1 MTDELSGIA
10 RRTNRWKFTA
20 GTTELM
26 LGGVF
31 FWAGLALLLP
41 RKPTFNIGL
50 LVIGIVLSGFL
61 INYLQNRFI
70 YPRIGYLEYRLRPRK
85 GIWMLVFVLI
95 ISLVSI
101 GGMLVLNL
109 IIPDILRSPV
119 WFTPALTLLV
129 GIAIFVN
136 AFLVKQ
142 VRFFLLGL
150 ISLTAGIF
158 LSPLGLG
165 KVLAS
170 DPFGIDKLGL
180 FFLIMGVSSLF
191 SGGSAFRVFLR
202 QTPLMEETPDEL

>member
-41 RKPTFNIGL
+41 RKPTFYIGL
-50 LVIGIVLSGFL
+50 FVIGIVLSGFL

-70 YPRIGYLEYRLRPRK
+70 YPRIGYVEYRLRPRK
-85 GIWMLVFVLI
+85 GIWRLFFVLI
-95 ISLVSI
+95 ISLGSV
-101 GGMLVLNL
+101 GGLLALNL
-109 IIPDILRSPV
+109 IVPDILRSPA

-129 GIAIFVN
+129 GIALFVY

-150 ISLTAGIF
+150 ISLTTGIF

-165 KVLAS
+165 KALTS
-170 DPFGIDKLGL
+170 DPFGTEKLGL
-180 FFLIMGVSSLF
+180 FFLIMGICSLF
-191 SGGSAFRVFLR
+191 SGGSTFRAFLR
-202 QTPLMEETPDEL
+202 RTPLMEETPDEL